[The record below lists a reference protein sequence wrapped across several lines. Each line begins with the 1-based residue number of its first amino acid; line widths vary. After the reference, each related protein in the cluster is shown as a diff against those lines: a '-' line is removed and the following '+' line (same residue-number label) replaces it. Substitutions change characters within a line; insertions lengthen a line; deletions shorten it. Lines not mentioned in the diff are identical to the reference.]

1 MKEKGG
7 KDGEEGEKERRI
19 GSNKEKK
26 MEKRRGGNCYHEA
39 VAILT

>member
-26 MEKRRGGNCYHEA
+26 IEEEETVITK
-39 VAILT
+39 LLQF